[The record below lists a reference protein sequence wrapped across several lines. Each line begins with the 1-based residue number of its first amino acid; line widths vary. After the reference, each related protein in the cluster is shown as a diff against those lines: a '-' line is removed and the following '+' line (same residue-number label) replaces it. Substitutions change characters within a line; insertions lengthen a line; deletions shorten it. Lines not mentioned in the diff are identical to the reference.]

1 MKTRKTLLAIAAL
14 LAVGML
20 AAACGSSSS
29 SASPPTSSTAP
40 TSTPSA
46 STASKNVVQIA
57 ESNPD
62 FSTLVSAVQAAG
74 LVSTLEGSGPF
85 TVFAP
90 TNAAFAALP
99 SGTLATLLE
108 PANKAMLAKILT
120 YHVVSGAL
128 KADQIMPGAVKTV
141 NGATFTVNS
150 AGGKLTITDGKGN
163 TAQIV
168 QTNILASNGVI
179 HVINAVLLPPAQ

>member
-1 MKTRKTLLAIAAL
+1 MKTRKTPLTVAAVV
-14 LAVGML
+14 AVGML

-29 SASPPTSSTAP
+29 RASSPTSST
-40 TSTPSA
+40 TPAATASA
-46 STASKNVVQIA
+46 ATASKNIVQIA

-62 FSTLVSAVQAAG
+62 FSTLVSAVKAAG

-99 SGTLATLLE
+99 SGTLPTLLE
-108 PANKAMLAKILT
+108 PANRAMLAKILT

-128 KADQIMPGAVKTV
+128 KADQIMPGAIKTV

-150 AGGKLTITDGKGN
+150 AGGKLTITDGKGH

-168 QTNILASNGVI
+168 QTNIVAANGVI
-179 HVINAVLLPPAQ
+179 HVINAVLLPPSQ

>member
-1 MKTRKTLLAIAAL
+1 MKTRKNPLAVAAV

-29 SASPPTSSTAP
+29 SASSPTSST
-40 TSTPSA
+40 TPAATASA
-46 STASKNVVQIA
+46 ATASKNIVQIA
-57 ESNPD
+57 ESNPN
-62 FSTLVSAVQAAG
+62 FSTLVSAVKAAG

-99 SGTLATLLE
+99 AGTLPTLLE
-108 PANKAMLAKILT
+108 PANKAMLTRILT

-163 TAQIV
+163 TAQIF
-168 QTNILASNGVI
+168 QTNIVASNGVI
-179 HVINAVLLPPAQ
+179 HVINAVLLPPSQ

>member
-1 MKTRKTLLAIAAL
+1 MKTRKIPLAVAAV

-29 SASPPTSSTAP
+29 SASSPTSST
-40 TSTPSA
+40 TPA
-46 STASKNVVQIA
+46 ATASKNIVQIA
-57 ESNPD
+57 ESNRD
-62 FSTLVSAVQAAG
+62 FSTLVSAVKAAG

-99 SGTLATLLE
+99 AGTLPTLLE
-108 PANKAMLAKILT
+108 PANKAMLARILT
-120 YHVVSGAL
+120 YHVVPGAL
-128 KADQIMPGAVKTV
+128 KADRIMPGAVKTV
-141 NGATFTVNS
+141 NGATFTVTS

-168 QTNILASNGVI
+168 QTNIVASNGVI
-179 HVINAVLLPPAQ
+179 HVINAVLLPPSQ